1 MRRIIAL
8 LNSTGDPVAD
18 AERHQQHLEEAYPDR
33 EGAVRMI
40 LDVWV
45 SAKGGNPIELMNNA
59 HESIK
64 ETLCHGDVID
74 WDYEFKEVEFDE
86 YS

>member
-1 MRRIIAL
+1 MAMWS
-8 LNSTGDPVAD
+8 STGDPGAD
-18 AERHQQHLEEAYPDR
+18 AERFQQYLEESNPEK

-45 SAKGGNPIELMNNA
+45 NVKGSDPVEMMNKA
-59 HESIK
+59 YESMK
-64 ETLCHGDVID
+64 ETLCHGDVSE
-74 WDYEFKEVEFDE
+74 WDFEFKEVEFDE

>member
-1 MRRIIAL
+1 MRRIIAM

-33 EGAVRMI
+33 EGAVRMT

-45 SAKGGNPIELMNNA
+45 TAKGGDPVELMNNA
-59 HESIK
+59 YDVIK
-64 ETLCHGDVID
+64 EAMSHRAISE
-74 WDYEFKEVEFDE
+74 WDFEFKEVEIE
-86 YS
+86 